1 MLCVSVT
8 QVDSKDFSEI
18 GTISTEGRCVLD
30 LCVDAADNYIGLVTL
45 EPNELMSCSARVY
58 EVGRRRMQV
67 RPLRCSPVPAAES
80 LIDSSSFPVCALP
93 GQWSG
98 PARLAS
104 GRSKHTS
111 CLTLS

>member
-1 MLCVSVT
+1 MRRRSDFGVLVRRQCAVG
-8 QVDSKDFSEI
+8 QVDATDFSEI

-67 RPLRCSPVPAAES
+67 RLFS
-80 LIDSSSFPVCALP
+80 LPSACHGNV
-93 GQWSG
+93 G
-98 PARLAS
+98 
-104 GRSKHTS
+104 
-111 CLTLS
+111 

>member
-1 MLCVSVT
+1 MTGT
-8 QVDSKDFSEI
+8 QVDSTDFSEI

-67 RPLRCSPVPAAES
+67 PPLTPLDQL
-80 LIDSSSFPVCALP
+80 LI
-93 GQWSG
+93 QIM
-98 PARLAS
+98 
-104 GRSKHTS
+104 
-111 CLTLS
+111 